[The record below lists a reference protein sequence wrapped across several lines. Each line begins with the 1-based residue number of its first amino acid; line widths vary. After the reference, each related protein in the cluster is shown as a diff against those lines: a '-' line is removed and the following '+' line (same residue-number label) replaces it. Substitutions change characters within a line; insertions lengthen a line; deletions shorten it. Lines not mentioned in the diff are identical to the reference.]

1 MIVDATDLERLA
13 GDLSGELIVPTDPI
27 YDAARGV
34 WNAMI
39 DRRPAAIARCTT
51 TSDVAVVID
60 FAVRKE
66 IPLAVRGGGHNVAGT
81 ATCDDGLVLDVSPM
95 KSIQVDAEARRAKAG
110 GGVLW
115 GEFDAETQKVGL
127 ATTGGLIPSTG
138 IAGFTLGGGLGH
150 LMRSYGL
157 ACDNLL
163 SATVVTADGSRVRA
177 SSDQNPDLLWA
188 LRGGGGN
195 FGVVTEF
202 EFQLHEISPT
212 LLAGR
217 LAHPLTRARD
227 ALRLYRE
234 FTAAAPDSLIVYG
247 SLSRGPDGDPRMGMR
262 PVFNGRM
269 DEGQSILSPLRKF
282 GPPIL
287 DDIQPRSYIDVQK
300 IVEPAFPPG
309 RLNYW
314 KANFIDN
321 LSDELIEILIEAID
335 RAPSP
340 YSMIALEPMGG
351 AVARV
356 TETATAF
363 EHRRHAYS
371 LLILSG
377 WVSAADTEA
386 NVAWAR
392 QVWEETRPLSSSAV
406 YVNYLGTEGDE
417 RVRQAYGVNHAR
429 LARLKRKYDPD
440 NIFRLNQN
448 IAPAPA
454 ESDDSDAN

>member
-1 MIVDATDLERLA
+1 VTVDPADLERLA
-13 GDLSGELIVPTDPI
+13 GDISGQLIVPTHRD
-27 YDAARGV
+27 YDAARAV
-34 WNAMI
+34 WNGMI
-39 DRRPAAIARCTT
+39 DRRPAAIVRCAT
-51 TSDVAVVID
+51 TSDVAAVIV
-60 FAVRKE
+60 FAAGKE
-66 IPLAVRGGGHNVAGT
+66 VPLAVRGGGHNIAGS
-81 ATCDDGLVLDVSPM
+81 ATCDNGLVLDLSPL
-95 KSIQVDAEARRAKAG
+95 KSIEVDAGARRAKAA
-110 GGVLW
+110 GGVVW
-115 GEFDAETQKVGL
+115 GEFDVETQEVGL

-157 ACDNLL
+157 GCDNLL
-163 SATVVTADGSRVRA
+163 SAEVITADGSRVRA

-202 EFQLHEISPT
+202 EFQLHELAPT

-227 ALRLYRE
+227 ALRLYRD

-247 SLSRGPDGDPRMGMR
+247 SLSTGPDGDPRMGMR
-262 PVFNGRM
+262 PVFNGPL
-269 DEGQSILSPLRKF
+269 DQGQSILRSLREF

-287 DDIQPRSYIDVQK
+287 DDIGPRAYLDVQK

-314 KANFIDN
+314 KANFVDH
-321 LSDELIEILIEAID
+321 LSDELIEILIEAIS
-335 RAPSP
+335 RVPSP

-356 TETATAF
+356 SDTATAF

-377 WVSAADTEA
+377 WVSDAETEA

-392 QVWEETRPLSSSAV
+392 QLWELTRPLSSDAV

-429 LARLKRKYDPD
+429 LSQLKRKYDPD
-440 NIFRLNQN
+440 NLFRLNQN
-448 IAPAPA
+448 IEPAPA
-454 ESDDSDAN
+454 AL